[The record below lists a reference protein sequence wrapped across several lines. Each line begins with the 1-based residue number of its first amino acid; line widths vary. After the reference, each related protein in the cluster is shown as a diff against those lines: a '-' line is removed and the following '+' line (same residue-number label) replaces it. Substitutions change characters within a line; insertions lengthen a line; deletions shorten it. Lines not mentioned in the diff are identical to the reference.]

1 MKQIVKAILPKSVFN
16 TLRRYYFKMRA
27 RRYLSYDI
35 NKWINHTLDDSL
47 EKSIF
52 HIITLY
58 HMIEKGLTMPN
69 RRLGFSYDVI
79 RDLSAY
85 LKKHIL
91 NYGDSHEQIAVAIR
105 VLLEYRQLHIDN
117 NFKLEDDI
125 NTLLEK
131 LYEKYASYEP
141 LSQIEMTKEEYFG
154 SVNDS
159 FEKFSKSRYSVRYFT
174 GKEVDMDAIKK
185 SISLAQS
192 APSACNRQSTR
203 LKVVSDK
210 TKVQLI
216 LDVQGGNRGF
226 GHLVDK
232 LIVVTTDMR
241 AWRLEEM
248 KAGYIDGGIYAM
260 NLLYS
265 LHHNK
270 VAACALN
277 SYFTPK
283 SDRRMREIIDVP
295 YYENFVMII
304 ALGTIPERIMLTHSQ
319 RSKTDYTTTFY

>member
-1 MKQIVKAILPKSVFN
+1 MKQIVKAILPKFIFN
-16 TLRRYYFKMRA
+16 TLRKYYFKICA
-27 RRYLSYDI
+27 KKHISYDI
-35 NKWINHTLDDSL
+35 DKWLKHTLDDSL

-69 RRLGFSYDVI
+69 RRLGFSYNVI
-79 RDLSAY
+79 RDLSAH
-85 LKKHIL
+85 LERHIL
-91 NYGDSHEQIAVAIR
+91 NYGDSHEQVSVAIR

-125 NTLLEK
+125 KILLEE
-131 LYEKYASYEP
+131 LYEKYGGYEP

-174 GKEVDMDAIKK
+174 GGEVDMDAIKK

-210 TKVQLI
+210 TKVQHI
-216 LDVQGGNRGF
+216 LKVQGGNRGF
-226 GHLVDK
+226 GHLIDK

-241 AWRLEEM
+241 AWRLKEM

-265 LHHNK
+265 LHYHK

-295 YYENFVMII
+295 YYENFVLII
-304 ALGTIPERIMLTHSQ
+304 ALGTISERIMLTRSQ
-319 RSKTDYTTTFY
+319 RNKADYTTTFY